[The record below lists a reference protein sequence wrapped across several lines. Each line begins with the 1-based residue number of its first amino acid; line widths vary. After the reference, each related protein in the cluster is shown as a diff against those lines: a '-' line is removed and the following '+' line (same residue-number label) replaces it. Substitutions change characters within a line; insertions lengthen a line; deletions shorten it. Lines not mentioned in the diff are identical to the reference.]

1 MFEQEVED
9 EDDERSDFKKIF
21 LLKNIS
27 SKEEE
32 EEDERPLIEDFKKI
46 FT

>member
-1 MFEQEVED
+1 MMRDQI
-9 EDDERSDFKKIF
+9 SKKIY

-32 EEDERPLIEDFKKI
+32 EEEERTLIEDFKKI

>member
-32 EEDERPLIEDFKKI
+32 EERTLIEDFKKI